1 MGVNMRKEFKKLVK
15 KNGEIRKEIIKLLS
29 EDLSFIKRDNI
40 LNEINL
46 LIENEIK
53 QEELCNN

>member
-1 MGVNMRKEFKKLVK
+1 MRKEFKKLVK